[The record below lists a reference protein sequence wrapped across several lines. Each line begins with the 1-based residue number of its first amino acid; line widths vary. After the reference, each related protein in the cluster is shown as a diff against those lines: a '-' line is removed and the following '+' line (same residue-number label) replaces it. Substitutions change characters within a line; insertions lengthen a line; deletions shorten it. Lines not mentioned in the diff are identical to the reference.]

1 VNTNPRWKAKVAA
14 AAKRYREN
22 PRVLRRLVRKLR
34 HPETRSHCRR
44 AARFLL
50 EHEPNSKDAFISL
63 IYSCATERKRKSL
76 RNYLDLALK
85 SVGDDSAQFQAILE
99 GVRNSLTDQNQDIF
113 KSMVAET
120 DYELQLFLERQNRY
134 KKSNQRLAKRK
145 RVIPH
150 SCDLICV
157 ASNEGPYIAEFIHH
171 YLYQGFSDIFVGL
184 NNDSSGLTEPI
195 LKAIA
200 TQYPQVHLI
209 NTDREHQRAQQRGSY
224 CKLYQE
230 ATKSSHASHCM
241 VADVDEF
248 WVAYPF
254 STKIQGFL
262 KAHEESHVVSS
273 NWLHCHG
280 GELFG
285 NPLDLANTQL
295 RLTSQ
300 FKSLFKYG
308 TAIADLGA
316 HVPWV
321 QERPSITHTN
331 SEGKC
336 IESVNR
342 SFKGVVRL
350 KKKGSLAT
358 IGKANIGWM
367 IHRLIRSE
375 LEYASKL
382 LYPDVTKIDIPFKEN
397 RKGFMTDK
405 EGHESRQLAHNI
417 FGSTCAPP
425 EDYVNSLEIFIQHC
439 DISQALQQA
448 RATINEEAILKRID
462 TIPPKIIHDYRR
474 IWLKTL
480 RGTRFLEIL
489 KSKEKQFNAIN

>member
-1 VNTNPRWKAKVAA
+1 MNTNPRWKAKVAA
-14 AAKRYREN
+14 AAKRYRKN
-22 PRVLRRLVRKLR
+22 PRVLRRLVRQLR
-34 HPETRSHCRR
+34 HQETRSHCRR
-44 AARFLL
+44 AAKHLL
-50 EHEPNSKDAFISL
+50 EHEPDSRDAFISL

-200 TQYPQVHLI
+200 THYPQVHLI

-285 NPLDLANTQL
+285 NPLDLANTHL

-321 QERPSITHTN
+321 QERPSFNHTN
-331 SEGKC
+331 SEGKR

-350 KKKGSLAT
+350 KKKGTLAN
-358 IGKANIGWM
+358 IGKANTGWM
-367 IHRLIRSE
+367 VHRLIRSE
-375 LEYASKL
+375 LEYVSKL
-382 LYPDVTKIDIPFKEN
+382 LYPDVSKIDIPFKEN
-397 RKGFMTDK
+397 RNGFMTGE
-405 EGHESRQLAHNI
+405 EGHDSRQLAHNI
-417 FGSTCAPP
+417 FGSSGLPP
-425 EDYVNSLEIFIQHC
+425 KDYVNSLETFIQHC
-439 DISQALQQA
+439 DISQALHQA
-448 RATINEEAILKRID
+448 RATINEETILKRID
-462 TIPPKIIHDYRR
+462 IIPPKIIHDYRR
-474 IWLKTL
+474 IWRKTL

-489 KSKEKQFNAIN
+489 KSKEKTI

>member
-1 VNTNPRWKAKVAA
+1 MKTNPRWKAKVAD
-14 AAKRYREN
+14 AAKGYHKN
-22 PRVLRRLVRKLR
+22 PGVLRRLVRQLR
-34 HPETRSHCRR
+34 HQETRSHCCR
-44 AARFLL
+44 AAKHLL

-63 IYSCATERKRKSL
+63 IYSCATEQKRKSL

-85 SVGDDSAQFQAILE
+85 GVGDDYAQFQIILA
-99 GVRNSLTDQNQDIF
+99 GVRNSLTDQDQVIF
-113 KSMVAET
+113 ESIVAET
-120 DYELQLFLERQNRY
+120 DYELELFQERQYRY
-134 KKSNQRLAKRK
+134 KKFNQLLAKRK
-145 RVIPH
+145 TVIQN

-171 YLYQGFSDIFVGL
+171 YIYQGFSGIFVGL

-200 TQYPQVHLI
+200 THYPQVHLI

-230 ATKSSHASHCM
+230 ATKASHASHCM

-248 WVAYPF
+248 WVANPF

-262 KAHEESHVVSS
+262 KAHEGTNVVSS

-321 QERPSITHTN
+321 LEKPSITHTN
-331 SEGKC
+331 SEGKR

-350 KKKGSLAT
+350 KKKATLAN
-358 IGKANIGWM
+358 IGKANTGWM
-367 IHRLIRSE
+367 VHRLIRSE
-375 LEYASKL
+375 LEYVSKL
-382 LYPDVTKIDIPFKEN
+382 LYPDVSKIDIPFKEN
-397 RKGFMTDK
+397 RNGFMTGE

-417 FGSTCAPP
+417 FSSTGLPP
-425 EDYVNSLEIFIQHC
+425 AGYVHSLETFIQHC

-448 RATINEEAILKRID
+448 RSTINEEMILKRID
-462 TIPPKIIHDYRR
+462 SIPPRTIHDYQR
-474 IWLKTL
+474 IWKTTLK
-480 RGTRFLEIL
+480 GTRFLEVL
-489 KSKEKQFNAIN
+489 KSKAKQ

>member
-1 VNTNPRWKAKVAA
+1 MLAEKDYDRKLFQE
-14 AAKRYREN
+14 REN
-22 PRVLRRLVRKLR
+22 
-34 HPETRSHCRR
+34 S
-44 AARFLL
+44 
-50 EHEPNSKDAFISL
+50 
-63 IYSCATERKRKSL
+63 
-76 RNYLDLALK
+76 
-85 SVGDDSAQFQAILE
+85 
-99 GVRNSLTDQNQDIF
+99 
-113 KSMVAET
+113 
-120 DYELQLFLERQNRY
+120 Y

-200 TQYPQVHLI
+200 THYPQVHVI

-230 ATKSSHASHCM
+230 ATKASNASHCM

-248 WVAYPF
+248 WVANPF

-262 KAHEESHVVSS
+262 KAHEGSHVVSS

-285 NPLDLANTQL
+285 NPLDLANTHL
-295 RLTSQ
+295 RLTTQ

-321 QERPSITHTN
+321 QEMPSITHTN
-331 SEGKC
+331 SEGIH

-350 KKKGSLAT
+350 KKKGTLAN
-358 IGKANIGWM
+358 IGKANTGWM
-367 IHRLIRSE
+367 VHRLIRSE
-375 LEYASKL
+375 LEYVSKV
-382 LYPDVTKIDIPFKEN
+382 LYPDASKIDIPFKEN
-397 RKGFMTDK
+397 RSGFMTSE
-405 EGHESRQLAHNI
+405 EGRDSRQLARNI
-417 FGSTCAPP
+417 FGSTCLPP
-425 EDYVNSLEIFIQHC
+425 EDYVNSLDTFIQHC
-439 DISQALQQA
+439 DIRKALQQA
-448 RATINEEAILKRID
+448 RATINEETIFKRID
-462 TIPPKIIHDYRR
+462 NIPPKIIRDYQR
-474 IWLKTL
+474 IWQKTL
-480 RGTRFLEIL
+480 RGTRFLEVL
-489 KSKEKQFNAIN
+489 KSKTK

>member
-1 VNTNPRWKAKVAA
+1 MNTNPRWKAKVAA
-14 AAKRYREN
+14 AAKRYRKN
-22 PRVLRRLVRKLR
+22 PRVLRRLVRQLR
-34 HPETRSHCRR
+34 HQETRSHCRR
-44 AARFLL
+44 AAKHLL
-50 EHEPNSKDAFISL
+50 EHEPDSRDAFISL

-85 SVGDDSAQFQAILE
+85 SVGEDYAQFQTILD

-113 KSMVAET
+113 ESIVAET
-120 DYELQLFLERQNRY
+120 DYELQLFQERQNRY
-134 KKSNQRLAKRK
+134 KKFNQLLIKRN
-145 RVIPH
+145 RVIPN

-171 YLYQGFSDIFVGL
+171 YIYQGFSDIFVGL
-184 NNDSSGLTEPI
+184 NNDTSGLTEPI
-195 LKAIA
+195 IKAIA
-200 TQYPQVHLI
+200 THYPQVHLI

-230 ATKSSHASHCM
+230 ATKASHASHCM

-248 WVAYPF
+248 WVANPF

-262 KAHEESHVVSS
+262 KAHEGSHVVSS

-285 NPLDLANTQL
+285 NPLDLANTHL
-295 RLTSQ
+295 RLTTQ

-321 QERPSITHTN
+321 LEKPSITHTN
-331 SEGKC
+331 SEGKR

-350 KKKGSLAT
+350 KKKGALAN
-358 IGKANIGWM
+358 IGKANTGWM
-367 IHRLIRSE
+367 VHRLIRSE
-375 LEYASKL
+375 LEYVSKL
-382 LYPDVTKIDIPFKEN
+382 LYPDVCKIDIPFKEN
-397 RKGFMTDK
+397 RNGFMTGE

-417 FGSTCAPP
+417 FGSTGLPP
-425 EDYVNSLEIFIQHC
+425 AGYVHSLETFIQHC
-439 DISQALQQA
+439 DIGQALQEA
-448 RATINEEAILKRID
+448 RATINEEMILKRID
-462 TIPPKIIHDYRR
+462 TIPARTIHDYQI
-474 IWLKTL
+474 IWQKTL
-480 RGTRFLEIL
+480 KGTRFLEIL
-489 KSKEKQFNAIN
+489 KSKAKQ

>member
-1 VNTNPRWKAKVAA
+1 MNTNPRWKAKVAA
-14 AAKRYREN
+14 AAKGYHKN
-22 PRVLRRLVRKLR
+22 PGVLRRLVRQLR
-34 HPETRSHCRR
+34 HQETRSHCRR
-44 AARFLL
+44 AAKHLL

-63 IYSCATERKRKSL
+63 IYSCATEQKRKSL

-85 SVGDDSAQFQAILE
+85 SVGEDYAQFQTILD
-99 GVRNSLTDQNQDIF
+99 GVRNSLTDQNQDTFESI
-113 KSMVAET
+113 VAET
-120 DYELQLFLERQNRY
+120 DYELQLFQERQNLY
-134 KKSNQRLAKRK
+134 KKFNQLLAKRK
-145 RVIPH
+145 TVIQN

-171 YLYQGFSDIFVGL
+171 YIYQGFSDIFVGL

-200 TQYPQVHLI
+200 THYPQVHLI
-209 NTDREHQRAQQRGSY
+209 NTDREHQHAQQRGSY

-230 ATKSSHASHCM
+230 ATKASHASHCM

-248 WVAYPF
+248 WVANPF

-262 KAHEESHVVSS
+262 KAHEGSHVVSS

-321 QERPSITHTN
+321 LERPSITHTN
-331 SEGKC
+331 SEGTC

-358 IGKANIGWM
+358 IRKANTGWM

-375 LEYASKL
+375 LEYVSKL
-382 LYPDVTKIDIPFKEN
+382 LYPDATKIDIPFKEN
-397 RKGFMTDK
+397 RKGFMPGK

-417 FGSTCAPP
+417 FGSTCLPP
-425 EDYVNSLEIFIQHC
+425 EDYINSLEAFIQDC
-439 DISQALQQA
+439 DISQALHQA
-448 RATINEEAILKRID
+448 RATINEETILERIN
-462 TIPPKIIHDYRR
+462 TIPPKTIHDYRR
-474 IWLKTL
+474 IWQKTL
-480 RGTRFLEIL
+480 RGTRFLEVL
-489 KSKEKQFNAIN
+489 KSKPRK